1 MKVKSDGNLA
11 FIPQTK
17 PKTRSVRRKIVRK
30 KSLPVKEKLLYLGTV
45 IVFVLITS
53 LVLAHQAKLAELNY
67 DIQQVEKQTTQV
79 MAEMTTL
86 EEQAKELLKP
96 ERIIEMA
103 KSRGMTYDPDRIRP
117 SQNKDNSTETS
128 SKNHS

>member
-1 MKVKSDGNLA
+1 MKVRSDGNVA
-11 FIPQTK
+11 FVPQTK
-17 PKTRSVRRKIVRK
+17 PKTRSVKRTIVRK

-45 IVFVLITS
+45 IAFVLITNV
-53 LVLAHQAKLAELNY
+53 VLAHQAKLEELNY
-67 DIQQVEKQTTQV
+67 NIQQVEEQTTQV
-79 MAEMTTL
+79 MAEMTSL

-117 SQNKDNSTETS
+117 AQTKETMDAS
-128 SKNHS
+128 AKNHF